1 MRHTAFA
8 RARDRPAA
16 ARTAAPP
23 SGLVAWSSARSG
35 VVARAELKSGGEGR
49 YVRPVEDKSPMK
61 DEEIYFDPAD
71 LDDDDDASFDFDDED
86 DEEDDD
92 ERPFTRGEI
101 VKKTLRGLEA
111 REKQKAE
118 TREKQL
124 TKL

>member
-1 MRHTAFA
+1 MPEGKPNGESSVLSVQVGAQATKFVLCHL
-8 RARDRPAA
+8 
-16 ARTAAPP
+16 AP
-23 SGLVAWSSARSG
+23 GKCEQWAMDLGFSA
-35 VVARAELKSGGEGR
+35 
-49 YVRPVEDKSPMK
+49 
-61 DEEIYFDPAD
+61 DEEVTFF
-71 LDDDDDASFDFDDED
+71 LTGKNQVHLTGFFED